1 MMKNTLRAKIVKG
14 EAALGVFVPF
24 PSPDVVEMCGYLG
37 FDFVLLDA
45 EHGPMSVESAAHL
58 LRAAECAGI
67 VPIVTVPSHSP
78 QTIGRYLDIGALGL
92 QVPQVNDRNE
102 AEAIVRAV
110 KYHPRGLRGMARMR
124 AGAYGL
130 VGSLADYMEQ
140 ANKETMVI
148 ASIENIEGIKHL
160 PNIIDTEGIDIF
172 LVGPHDLSQSMGV
185 PGQIGTPLVKSAID
199 TIVTQVRGA
208 GRAVGIYAPDAASA
222 RAYIAKGA
230 QYIITGSG
238 SLLARAA
245 KDYLKDVRRA

>member
-1 MMKNTLRAKIVKG
+1 MMKNTLKEKVKKG
-14 EAALGVFVPF
+14 DAALGVFVAF

-67 VPIVTVPSHSP
+67 TPIVNVPSSNP
-78 QTIGRYLDIGALGL
+78 QTIGRYLDIGALGI
-92 QVPQVNDRNE
+92 QVPQVNDRDE

-110 KYHPRGLRGMARMR
+110 KYYPLGQRGMAHPRS
-124 AGAYGL
+124 GCYGL
-130 VGSLADYMEQ
+130 AESMTDYVEQ

-148 ASIENIEGIKHL
+148 ASIENIEGVMHL
-160 PNIIDTEGIDIF
+160 PHILDTEGIDVF
-172 LVGPHDLSQSMGV
+172 LIGPHDLSQSLGM

-199 TIVTQVRGA
+199 TIVKQVRGA
-208 GRAVGIYAPDAASA
+208 GRAVGIFAPDAASA

-230 QYIITGSG
+230 QYVITGSVG
-238 SLLARAA
+238 LLSRAA
-245 KDYLKDVRRA
+245 SDYLQDVRRR